1 MNSIPTS
8 SVDGAVNLVSVGV
21 SYDFSTFK
29 FILDEESC
37 VKTLLSCCAV
47 KSVHTGDGLAIVV
60 HLHVLPEYVI
70 CFLFEGTELF
80 RGVKI
85 VLMHHRS
92 L

>member
-1 MNSIPTS
+1 MNSVPTS
-8 SVDGAVNLVSVGV
+8 GVDGAVNFVSVGV
-21 SYDFSTFK
+21 LYDFTTFEL
-29 FILDEESC
+29 ILDEESC

-70 CFLFEGTELF
+70 CFLFEGTEFF

-85 VLMHHRS
+85 VLMHNRS